1 VVDVTDYSV
10 IIMWGLSVLVMDYLI
25 YRLGLERGLNI
36 VVKVSKLALVIAA
49 FATLTLLIR
58 TLTP

>member
-1 VVDVTDYSV
+1 MVDVTSYSV
-10 IIMWGLSVLVMDYLI
+10 VIIWGLSVLVMDYLI
-25 YRLGLERGLNI
+25 YRLGLERRLKI
-36 VVKVSKLALVIAA
+36 VVKVSKLTLVIAA